1 MVFFIVKFS
10 FLKLYQNN
18 LPFLKVF
25 GGLFLTA
32 NKKYLAL
39 VKSFRI
45 LGFIK
50 IGKFCAFKK
59 FFIYNSGIEL

>member
-18 LPFLKVF
+18 LPFLKVL

-32 NKKYLAL
+32 NKKYLTL

-45 LGFIK
+45 LDFIK
-50 IGKFCAFKK
+50 IGKFCAF
-59 FFIYNSGIEL
+59 